1 MQRTIDFSIGEYYHI
16 YNRGNDKRVI
26 FMEPY
31 DYQRFMALLYACNST
46 DPVNISDHL
55 QKGLTFSE
63 IFDLDRE
70 STLVEIGAY
79 CLMPNHFHLLIR
91 EKSEN
96 GISKFMQKLTT
107 GYSMYFNKKN
117 SRTGALFET
126 KFKAKHIRND
136 KYLNYL
142 FAYIHLNPV
151 KIIDPQWKQNG
162 ISNRIV
168 AKEYLFKY
176 LYSSY
181 QEYLGVLRKE
191 WKILNRPAFPEYFT
205 DPQDFEGFIEFW
217 INFASAELEWP
228 KKL

>member
-1 MQRTIDFSIGEYYHI
+1 MIDFSIGEYYHI

-26 FMEPY
+26 FMETH
-31 DYQRFMALLYACNST
+31 DYLRFMALLYVCNST
-46 DPVNISDHL
+46 DSVNISDHL
-55 QKGLTFSE
+55 RKGLTFSE

-70 STLVEIGAY
+70 NTLVEIGAY

-91 EKSEN
+91 EKSED

-117 SRTGALFET
+117 NRTGALFET
-126 KFKAKHIRND
+126 KFKAKHVGRD
-136 KYLNYL
+136 EYLKYL

-162 ISNRIV
+162 ISNRTM
-168 AKEYLFKY
+168 AKEYLSKY

-205 DPQDFEGFIEFW
+205 DPHDFEGFIEDW
-217 INFASAELEWP
+217 INFAHADMEGS